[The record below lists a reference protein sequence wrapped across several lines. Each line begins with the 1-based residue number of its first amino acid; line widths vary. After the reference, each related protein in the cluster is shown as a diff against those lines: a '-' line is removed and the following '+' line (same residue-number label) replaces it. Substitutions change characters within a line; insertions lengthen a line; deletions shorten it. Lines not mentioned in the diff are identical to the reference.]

1 MDYDKP
7 APACGTAPRKLG
19 SPIVDIVSYLID
31 VNRALGRELSEFQP
45 GGVVTHVYNPLR
57 YAFAPWQQY
66 LERYA
71 QAPKR
76 AVFSGMN
83 PGPWGMVQT
92 GIPFG
97 EVEIVRDWLGMPA
110 NEGRPPREH
119 SKRPVQGFA
128 CRRSEVSGSRLWG
141 LFRQRFATP
150 ERFFTDHLVLN
161 YCPLAFMAE
170 SGRNVTPD
178 KLPADARHRLF
189 AACNRALARQLA
201 AVGPEFAVGIGIFAE
216 TRLRELTDAA
226 IWDAACAAVAAAGLD
241 PAPRPP
247 RIVKLLH
254 PSPASPAANRGWA
267 EAATA
272 QLQAAGVWTVRD
284 DR

>member
-1 MDYDKP
+1 M
-7 APACGTAPRKLG
+7 
-19 SPIVDIVSYLID
+19 DIVSYLID
-31 VNRALGRELSEFQP
+31 VNRTLCQELSGFDP
-45 GGVVTHVYNPLR
+45 GGVVTHVYNPLH

-66 LERYA
+66 LEHYA
-71 QAPKR
+71 RPPKR

-97 EVEIVRDWLGMPA
+97 EVETVRDWLSIIA
-110 NEGRPPREH
+110 NKGRPQHEH
-119 SKRPVQGFA
+119 SKRPVEGFA
-128 CRRSEVSGSRLWG
+128 CERSEVSGRRLWG

-150 ERFFTDHLVLN
+150 QHFFTDHLVLN

-178 KLPADARHRLF
+178 KLPADARRRLF
-189 AACNRALARQLA
+189 AACNSALGRQLA
-201 AVGPEFAVGIGIFAE
+201 AIGPEFAVGIGTFAE
-216 TRLRELTDAA
+216 TRLRELTTADV
-226 IWDAACAAVAAAGLD
+226 WEAACAAVVAAGLK
-241 PAPRPP
+241 PAPRAP

-254 PSPASPAANRGWA
+254 PSPANPAANRGWA
-267 EAATA
+267 AAATA
-272 QLQAAGVWTVRD
+272 QLQAAGVWAQGD